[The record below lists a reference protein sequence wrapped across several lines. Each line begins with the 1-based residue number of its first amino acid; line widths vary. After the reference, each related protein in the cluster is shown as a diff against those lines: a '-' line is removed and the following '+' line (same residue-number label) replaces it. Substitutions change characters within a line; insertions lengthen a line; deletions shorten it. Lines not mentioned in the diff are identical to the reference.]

1 MAVVSFPEPSAANK
15 DGLLAIGGDLS
26 VATLLKAYAQGCF
39 PWYSE
44 DQPILWWSPDP
55 RMVLMLDDFYC
66 SKRLARRLK
75 QDRYRFSWDEN
86 FSRVMK
92 QCEEVHRDD
101 GTWLL
106 PDMLSAY
113 QALHSEG
120 YAHSVEVCGRVSY

>member
-1 MAVVSFPEPSAANK
+1 MDVVSFPEPNAANK

-26 VATLLKAYAQGCF
+26 VSTLLKAYAQGCF

-75 QDRYRFSWDEN
+75 QKRYRFSYDEC
-86 FSRVMK
+86 FPQVMK
-92 QCEEVHRDD
+92 QCEELHRDG

-106 PDMLSAY
+106 PDMLTALPSAA
-113 QALHSEG
+113 Q
-120 YAHSVEVCGRVSY
+120 